1 MSSVAP
7 RRLLAL
13 LLALAP
19 LVPAAQAL
27 AGPPADPHAC
37 TDHACFC
44 AARAA
49 RPASRACH
57 ETPQARD
64 EAMNGACH
72 HGASARHFTL
82 GLPYVLPEPV
92 IVRVP
97 DPDGGRVAQAA
108 PSAAPGF
115 RTLDTPPP
123 RRG

>member
-1 MSSVAP
+1 MSVVAP

-57 ETPQARD
+57 ESPQARE
-64 EAMNGACH
+64 EAMKGACR
-72 HGASARHFTL
+72 HGASAPQFTL
-82 GLPYVLPEPV
+82 GLPYLLPEPV
-92 IVRVP
+92 FVRVP
-97 DPDGGRVAQAA
+97 DPDGERVALAA
-108 PSAAPGF
+108 PAAAPGF
-115 RTLDTPPP
+115 RELDTPPP
-123 RRG
+123 RLG